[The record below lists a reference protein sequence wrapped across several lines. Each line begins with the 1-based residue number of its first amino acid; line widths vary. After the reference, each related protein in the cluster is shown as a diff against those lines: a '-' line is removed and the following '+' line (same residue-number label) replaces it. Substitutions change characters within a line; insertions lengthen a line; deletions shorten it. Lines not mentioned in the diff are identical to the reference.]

1 MENLKEFQEVAR
13 KHGFVCVE
21 ETEDGTVL
29 WLTRPT
35 ADAEDRMCIDSVTNS
50 VTVFWE
56 TRIARQTWS
65 DLGAPRLRDLRSLL
79 LKYKFS
85 VALGEI
91 TRIDNRWYVTH
102 SGLLRLG

>member
-1 MENLKEFQEVAR
+1 VENLKEFQEVAR

-29 WLTRPT
+29 WLRRPT

-56 TRIARQTWS
+56 TI
-65 DLGAPRLRDLRSLL
+65 P
-79 LKYKFS
+79 LKINSKTFRVVS
-85 VALGEI
+85 ALEEWFASTSKQAAIMG
-91 TRIDNRWYVTH
+91 NP
-102 SGLLRLG
+102 